1 MRILLAAE
9 VPPTSS
15 ETSIIES
22 VLDFYSEDP
31 WVLVVSTLLGLLAV
45 GTLLIF
51 AIKGIIDAGRLLPPP
66 VSVSLVL
73 GIVALATLVVAALRP
88 ASAEIVTIAGTAV
101 GALAATV
108 TIAWNGYYGDNS
120 EILQQV
126 EKLIQYKLEHPEKE
140 DED

>member
-45 GTLLIF
+45 GTLLVF
-51 AIKGIIDAGRLLPPP
+51 AIRGIIDAGRLLPPP

-120 EILQQV
+120 EILEQI
-126 EKLIQYKLEHPEKE
+126 EKLIQYKQEHPEKE